1 MIKDTTISEL
11 CNLIGE
17 ENVHSAA
24 EDLHCHAFD
33 GTFAEH
39 LPDLVV
45 TPGST
50 EDVSRIL
57 QVASNA
63 AIPIVPQ
70 GMASGLAAGCVPV
83 AGGIAL
89 SMTRMDRLLEIDQ
102 VNMTATAQAGLITAM
117 LQDEVEALG
126 LFYPPDPGS
135 LKHSTLGGNVACN
148 AGGPR
153 CLKYGVTG
161 DYVMGLTVVLAD
173 GRVLR
178 TGGKAIKNVTGY
190 NLTQLFVG
198 SEGTLGVITEITVG
212 LIPKPRFVQTLL
224 GVFPR
229 LEDAS
234 RAVTAVLVEG
244 LIPATLELMDETA
257 IACIE
262 EFMHLG
268 LPLDKEAILIL
279 EADGND
285 EATVLREIETI
296 AALCRESGASEIQK
310 AENEAERRGLWEA
323 RRSLLPSLAR
333 RAPNQLLED
342 VTVPRSEIPSMVRRV
357 KEISRQY
364 DLPVVVFGHA
374 GDGNLHPTILF
385 DNRDVTRW
393 PLVEQAAHD
402 TFLAALEL
410 GGTLS
415 GEHGIGMLKRD
426 YMECAL
432 GAISIDVHRRLK
444 RALDPLN
451 ILNPGKVFPPIQPV
465 EGGQGQGNPCMSQT
479 GAGPQR
485 RG

>member
-1 MIKDTTISEL
+1 MIKNTTIERL

-17 ENVHSAA
+17 ENVHTAA

-33 GTFAEH
+33 GTFAEFR
-39 LPDLVV
+39 PDLVV

-50 EDVSRIL
+50 EDVSQVL
-57 QVASNA
+57 QVAYKED
-63 AIPIVPQ
+63 IPVVPQ
-70 GMASGLAAGCVPV
+70 GMASGLAAGCVPT

-89 SMTRMDRLLEIDQ
+89 SMTRMDRLLEIDR
-102 VNMTATAQAGLITAM
+102 VNMTATAEAGLITAM
-117 LQDEVEALG
+117 LQEEVEALG

-135 LKHSTLGGNVACN
+135 LKHSSLGGNVACN

-198 SEGTLGVITEITVG
+198 SEGTLGVITEVIVG
-212 LIPKPRFVQTLL
+212 LIPKPRYVQTLL
-224 GVFPR
+224 AIFPR
-229 LEDAS
+229 LDDAS
-234 RAVTAVLVEG
+234 RAVNSVLVAG
-244 LIPATLELMDETA
+244 VIPATLELIDETA

-285 EATVLREIETI
+285 ETTVLREIETI
-296 AALCRESGASEIQK
+296 AGLCRESGASEIQM
-310 AENEAERRGLWEA
+310 AQNEAERESLWQA

-342 VTVPRSEIPSMVRRV
+342 VTVPRSEIPDMIRRV

-385 DNRDVTRW
+385 DNRDPTRW
-393 PLVEQAAHD
+393 PLVEKAAHD

-426 YMECAL
+426 YMERAL
-432 GAISIDVHRRLK
+432 GPAAIDVHRGLK
-444 RALDPLN
+444 RALDPKNL
-451 ILNPGKVFPPIQPV
+451 LNPGKVIPA
-465 EGGQGQGNPCMSQT
+465 S
-479 GAGPQR
+479 
-485 RG
+485 